1 MVATPGG
8 HRSTVSAHRSF
19 PVLMTPPSH
28 TVQFLHYL
36 TALVAR
42 IRNSLPP
49 PPQITQP
56 PCRHLPPTCLPNFQS
71 RSIAVQSSALL
82 FTLLLH
88 PHRQITPL
96 PHLAVKSAS
105 DHCSGPERKGN
116 FSFPTSSSRST
127 VPPAHRF
134 PARGADLLLRVQ
146 EGVFAAHYH
155 RQ

>member
-8 HRSTVSAHRSF
+8 HRSTVLAHRSS
-19 PVLMTPPSH
+19 PLLMTPPSL
-28 TVQFLHYL
+28 TVQFQLYL

-42 IRNSLPP
+42 IPNPLPP
-49 PPQITQP
+49 PPHHTQP
-56 PCRHLPPTCLPNFQS
+56 PFRHLPPTCLPNFQS
-71 RSIAVQSSALL
+71 RSIAVQSFALL

-88 PHRQITPL
+88 PHRLITPL

-116 FSFPTSSSRST
+116 CWYPTSSSRST
-127 VPPAHRF
+127 APPAPRF
-134 PARGADLLLRVQ
+134 PARGAVLLLRAQ

-155 RQ
+155 RP